1 MSDSSLNNIDIKSL
15 SANYFELLKL
25 PAAFDI
31 DKKVLRKNYKA
42 LMSICHPDRFVA
54 KSDTEKRAAIL
65 ATAHVTEAFNTL
77 KSPPKRASYLLELLG
92 CAVNF
97 NANLSADPQFL
108 MEQLELRESLEKLVS
123 SEDSDAQIQ
132 VLMDHASR
140 LQSKEGESFQAF
152 YEQLSALSQAER
164 RESLFQNA
172 HDSVLKLRFL
182 EKLFEEIDALQHKLL
197 D

>member
-1 MSDSSLNNIDIKSL
+1 MPDSALNNIDIKSL
-15 SANYFELLKL
+15 SANYFELLNL
-25 PAAFDI
+25 TAAFDI

-54 KSDTEKRAAIL
+54 KSETEKSAAVL
-65 ATAHVTEAFNTL
+65 ATAHVTQAFNTL
-77 KSPPKRASYLLELLG
+77 KSPPQRASYLLELLG

-97 NANLSADPQFL
+97 NASLSTDSQFL
-108 MEQLELRESLEKLVS
+108 MEQLELRERLEKLVL
-123 SEDSDAQIQ
+123 SEDPDAEIQ
-132 VLMDHASR
+132 ALMDYAGS
-140 LQSKEGESFQAF
+140 LQAKEGQSFQAF
-152 YEQLSALSQAER
+152 YEQLSASAQTES

-182 EKLFEEIDALQHKLL
+182 EKLVEEIDALQHKLL